1 MNDIRDILKAVLA
14 GLVLELIKI
23 AVKILTTPKDK

>member
-23 AVKILTTPKDK
+23 AVKILTSKGK